1 MIFWDRFW
9 SSYCTL
15 RQIALESPWCYTW
28 SHQQKQTTP
37 HQRNQNQSNSN
48 NNSPS
53 PSAKWSLHL
62 NLKDLHLFMCALC
75 ATAHVKVR
83 DNLWESGSAVIRLGG
98 KMLADKQMTPSP
110 QWGAP
115 VLPEPST
122 GPTVCIEMSGERNA
136 LMMQLRKKNSRPRT
150 WLLGSK
156 SCTAAPATHT
166 T

>member
-75 ATAHVKVR
+75 ATAHVR

-98 KMLADKQMTPSP
+98 KMLADTQMTPSP

-136 LMMQLRKKNSRPRT
+136 LMLQLRKKNSRPRT

-156 SCTAAPATHT
+156 PCTAAPATHT